1 MQQGNHPNGL
11 GFNSRYEQHELPFE
25 STHGVASKKEATPGP
40 GTYEAHDPE
49 SSQVIGHTSR
59 FKDTKIPDGMT
70 GQFAPCLVQDLTADP
85 TTYEPNTFREIAFLA
100 MRSFQQSRS
109 EGKGSFM
116 GTEPRELKLSNVHTH
131 PPVKGFHS
139 DIEDTPGPGAYNPQ
153 VDEYGR
159 ENELVTLNG
168 AETMQNAVF
177 ASTTIRAGIEL
188 PSAKVVPGP
197 GAYDPNFESVEPTA
211 PDLVSKTGR
220 DSNMVGQLK
229 GREAT
234 GPSVGPGTYD
244 PTITNDGARN
254 SLAGRTEQ
262 KSMFGFNGW
271 NASFVSDSIRSLFA
285 GWFPDKPA
293 SINTVTV

>member
-1 MQQGNHPNGL
+1 
-11 GFNSRYEQHELPFE
+11 
-25 STHGVASKKEATPGP
+25 
-40 GTYEAHDPE
+40 
-49 SSQVIGHTSR
+49 
-59 FKDTKIPDGMT
+59 
-70 GQFAPCLVQDLTADP
+70 
-85 TTYEPNTFREIAFLA
+85 
-100 MRSFQQSRS
+100 
-109 EGKGSFM
+109 
-116 GTEPRELKLSNVHTH
+116 
-131 PPVKGFHS
+131 
-139 DIEDTPGPGAYNPQ
+139 
-153 VDEYGR
+153 
-159 ENELVTLNG
+159 
-168 AETMQNAVF
+168 
-177 ASTTIRAGIEL
+177 
-188 PSAKVVPGP
+188 VVPGP

-244 PTITNDGARN
+244 PTITNDGERN

-271 NASFVSDSIRSLFA
+271 NATFVSDSIRSLFA